1 MLIKLSFNQ
10 ISIISKLFI
19 LINFILFLGLILFD
33 SGKYNDFVNSNV
45 YLILLWTTGILNFFF
60 NLLFLI
66 KIKAKK
72 LFLLIIILSGIIII
86 FPFFLISL
94 FGIPFLII
102 YFVVSIYYHFQ
113 KSNKLLNKSI
123 NKYS

>member
-33 SGKYNDFVNSNV
+33 SGKYNDFVNLNV

-102 YFVVSIYYHFQ
+102 YFVVSIYFHFQ

>member
-33 SGKYNDFVNSNV
+33 SGKYNDFVNLNV

-60 NLLFLI
+60 NLLYLI

-102 YFVVSIYYHFQ
+102 YFVVSIYFHFQ